1 MGKVS
6 GKNERGKGHFRR
18 LKEKYIEK
26 GGDALTDEE
35 MLELLLIL
43 GTPRA
48 DCKQQA
54 REALKRFKTLRGV
67 FDAPTQILQQ
77 IPGVGP
83 KNSFG
88 IRLVK
93 DVAKRYLKQKALDT
107 VFIHSPKDIF
117 EYLYLS
123 LRGKAQELFLVI
135 FLDTKNRIK
144 EIEELFQGTLNA
156 SAVYP
161 REIIKRAIELNSAS
175 LVFVHNHPSGSVEPS
190 IEDKIVTRNLV
201 FAAKTISIDVLDHI
215 IIGENRYFSF
225 ADHGYIQ
232 RYKNEFDR
240 ILKEI

>member
-123 LRGKAQELFLVI
+123 LSTQGKSLKGLLSLIQQAWFLF
-135 FLDTKNRIK
+135 
-144 EIEELFQGTLNA
+144 
-156 SAVYP
+156 
-161 REIIKRAIELNSAS
+161 
-175 LVFVHNHPSGSVEPS
+175 
-190 IEDKIVTRNLV
+190 
-201 FAAKTISIDVLDHI
+201 I
-215 IIGENRYFSF
+215 IIHLVVLNRQSKIKLLQETLYLL
-225 ADHGYIQ
+225 Q
-232 RYKNEFDR
+232 RQYP
-240 ILKEI
+240 